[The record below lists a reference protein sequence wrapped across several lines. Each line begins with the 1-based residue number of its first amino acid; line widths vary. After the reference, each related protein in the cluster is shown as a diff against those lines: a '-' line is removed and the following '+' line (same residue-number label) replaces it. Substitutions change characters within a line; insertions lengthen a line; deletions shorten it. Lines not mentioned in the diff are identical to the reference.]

1 MVVSSTQRRTNNGC
15 CLFKYHHGPINVR
28 LSFPT
33 HSIIYWFVSSVGS
46 ISSVV
51 STTCAIQEVSEAVS
65 DVVIHDIIVVVTIT
79 VLHSNRSVFE

>member
-1 MVVSSTQRRTNNGC
+1 MVVSSTQGRTNNGC

-33 HSIIYWFVSSVGS
+33 PSIIYWFVSSVGS

-51 STTCAIQEVSEAVS
+51 STCAIQEVSEAVS